1 MSKSKINQVSTKKAS
16 KIPHNNVSP
25 FLKELITSG
34 DALSGKTNFSFNFSQ
49 SFNNKESLPSNVP
62 SKNELN
68 LLAELDA
75 LDMSIIPNESNSTSF
90 IKASVLEKD
99 KKSNAKEESAI
110 KLKPLVLETSQV
122 KHKLWCQSCILTDSK
137 AHGRCE
143 IS

>member
-1 MSKSKINQVSTKKAS
+1 MSISKINQVSTKSAS
-16 KIPHNNVSP
+16 KVPYNNVSP

-34 DALSGKTNFSFNFSQ
+34 DAPAGKTNFSFNFSQ
-49 SFNNKESLPSNVP
+49 SFGNQDSFSPKVP
-62 SKNELN
+62 SKKELN

-99 KKSNAKEESAI
+99 KKSNVKEESPI
-110 KLKPLVLETSQV
+110 KFKPLILETTQI
-122 KHKLWCQSCILTDSK
+122 KHKWWCQSCILTDSK
-137 AHGRCE
+137 AQGRCE